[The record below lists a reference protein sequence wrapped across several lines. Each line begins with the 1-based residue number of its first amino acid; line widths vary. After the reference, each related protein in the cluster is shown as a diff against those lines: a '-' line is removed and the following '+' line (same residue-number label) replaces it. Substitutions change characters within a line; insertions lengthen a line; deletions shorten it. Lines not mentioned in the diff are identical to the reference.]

1 VTIDASQPAP
11 TLTSIENI
19 IIQSTAAVADFD
31 FTNADTSVASITVT
45 SSTTA
50 LDLVAVQSNF
60 DLSIDNSSGAVT
72 VTFSDDHLDSAT
84 ATFDIALDN
93 STSAVTVESG
103 GDDLITTL
111 TVDASGD
118 DSSMALTMVADDLGD
133 DDLTTLT
140 VTGDAAL
147 TITEAGAEFSVLTT
161 LNFGGNSGGVTIDLD
176 ANAEDYTITGSSGD
190 DVITADQASTD
201 GDGRTIN
208 LGAGDDT
215 LDIGSLAQVADTY
228 TGGAGTDTLISTA
241 ALTSAGMVN
250 KTGFE
255 VLSLATGLTQDLS
268 VVATNTWTSVIANG
282 SVAITNAPTSVT
294 TLGLA
299 GAGTTSF
306 ARLVD
311 GTEDSLIVDVQSA
324 STAGVALTLSHEE
337 TISIV
342 AEFALTLT
350 TGLTAADLTSLV
362 VSGDSTV
369 DLSAVAAASLAS
381 VDASGLTAAAQL
393 IISSTTSTADMTVTG
408 NTATTGY
415 TGLLS
420 VVTGTGDDTITGTVN
435 ADVINAGAG
444 DDVIVAG
451 GGADQI
457 TGGAGSDTITLGTDT
472 TAADVFLTSSI
483 GTDTITGFD
492 TTEDDIDV
500 SALVAGTVLVVAI
513 ASTATAATATL
524 VADDVYV
531 ISDGSQAHGVATSAA
546 SIVDYTDLV
555 DVAAYLSFTA
565 LDANTTAT
573 GTALAAG
580 DQLVFV
586 INDLVGNKTYVYSFI
601 EDGVL
606 DDPATDSVVSSGEL
620 ALVAMITEESGAA
633 LVAGDFV

>member
-1 VTIDASQPAP
+1 M
-11 TLTSIENI
+11 TSIENI
-19 IIQSTAAVADFD
+19 IIQSTAAGADFD
-31 FTNADTSVASITVT
+31 FTNADTSVTSITVT

-60 DLSIDNSSGAVT
+60 DLSVDNSSGAVT
-72 VTFSDDHLDSAT
+72 VTFSDDHLASAT

-93 STSAVTVESG
+93 STSAVTVTSG

-111 TVDASGD
+111 TVDASGE
-118 DSSMALTMVADDLGD
+118 DSSMALTMVADDGGD

-147 TITEAGAEFSVLTT
+147 TITEVGTEFSVLTT
-161 LNFGGNSGGVTIDLD
+161 LNFGSNSGGVTIDLA

-208 LGAGDDT
+208 LGAGDDI
-215 LDIGSLAQVADTY
+215 LNIGALAQVADTY

-241 ALTSAGMVN
+241 ALTAAGMVN

-255 VLSLATGLTQDLS
+255 TLRLVGDIDQDMAIVS
-268 VVATNTWTSVIANG
+268 TNTWTTVGIDGDGDFTNVSAN
-282 SVAITNAPTSVT
+282 VT
-294 TLGLA
+294 TLELYDGFDA
-299 GAGTTSF
+299 DTAFTR
-306 ARLVD
+306 AVD
-311 GTEDSLIVDVQSA
+311 GTA
-324 STAGVALTLSHEE
+324 NALTVSVEEAVTASDLTASNEE
-337 TISIV
+337 TLTIS
-342 AEFALTLT
+342 AGFALTLT

-369 DLSAVAAASLAS
+369 NLSAVAAASLAS

-408 NTATTGY
+408 NTATSGY
-415 TGLLS
+415 TGLLN

-444 DDVIVAG
+444 NDTIVAG

-457 TGGAGSDTITLGTDT
+457 TGGAGSDTITLATDT
-472 TAADVFLTSSI
+472 STAVVFLTSSI

-500 SALVAGTVLVVAI
+500 AGLGGTVATVLVTT
-513 ASTATAATATL
+513 SAADTDGTF
-524 VADDVYV
+524 VDNGVYV
-531 ISDGSQAHGVATSAA
+531 ITDGSQAHGISTSAA
-546 SIVDYTDLV
+546 SIADYTDLT
-555 DVAAYLSFTA
+555 DVALYLSNIIAFTNHA
-565 LDANTTAT
+565 
-573 GTALAAG
+573 GTDTDTVAG
-580 DQLVFV
+580 DAAVFV
-586 INDLVGNKTYVYSFI
+586 VNDLVGDKTYVYSFV
-601 EDGVL
+601 EDGTV
-606 DDPATDSVVSSGEL
+606 TDVNTFNAVSAGEI
-620 ALVAMITEESGAA
+620 ALVAVITEESGAA
-633 LVAGDFV
+633 LVAADVI